1 MALLF
6 ASVIFLL
13 YLCSRKGVATTS
25 LHGSPTLGCLYR
37 YVEGGIADILKG
49 VY

>member
-13 YLCSRKGVATTS
+13 YLCNRKGVATTS

-37 YVEGGIADILKG
+37 YVEGGIAYIYKG